1 MTGWMFCYNF
11 RHGETPSMDQTQAF
25 IQMCARF
32 INQKPLE
39 VIGEIHNFNVRSFN
53 FDPAMNQNFILATHV
68 MILKMQMYLHLLY
81 ITCIRKLYIYSVFKT
96 CK

>member
-1 MTGWMFCYNF
+1 MIGWMFCFNF

-39 VIGEIHNFNVRSFN
+39 VIGEIHNLMS
-53 FDPAMNQNFILATHV
+53 DPLISIL
-68 MILKMQMYLHLLY
+68 Q
-81 ITCIRKLYIYSVFKT
+81 
-96 CK
+96 

>member
-1 MTGWMFCYNF
+1 MYFAAADIPLVIFFLFPIGSMFKTAASMTGWMSCYNF

-39 VIGEIHNFNVRSFN
+39 VIGEIHNLMS
-53 FDPAMNQNFILATHV
+53 DPLISIL
-68 MILKMQMYLHLLY
+68 
-81 ITCIRKLYIYSVFKT
+81 R
-96 CK
+96 

>member
-1 MTGWMFCYNF
+1 MFKTAATMTGWMSCCNF

-39 VIGEIHNFNVRSFN
+39 VIGEIHNLMS
-53 FDPAMNQNFILATHV
+53 DPLIL
-68 MILKMQMYLHLLY
+68 IL
-81 ITCIRKLYIYSVFKT
+81 R
-96 CK
+96 

>member
-1 MTGWMFCYNF
+1 MPRWMFCFNF

-39 VIGEIHNFNVRSFN
+39 VIGEIHNLMS
-53 FDPAMNQNFILATHV
+53 DPLISIL
-68 MILKMQMYLHLLY
+68 Q
-81 ITCIRKLYIYSVFKT
+81 
-96 CK
+96 

>member
-1 MTGWMFCYNF
+1 MYFAAADIPLVIFFCLFPIGSMFKTAASMTGWMSCYNF

-39 VIGEIHNFNVRSFN
+39 VIGEIHNLMS
-53 FDPAMNQNFILATHV
+53 DPLISIL
-68 MILKMQMYLHLLY
+68 
-81 ITCIRKLYIYSVFKT
+81 R
-96 CK
+96 